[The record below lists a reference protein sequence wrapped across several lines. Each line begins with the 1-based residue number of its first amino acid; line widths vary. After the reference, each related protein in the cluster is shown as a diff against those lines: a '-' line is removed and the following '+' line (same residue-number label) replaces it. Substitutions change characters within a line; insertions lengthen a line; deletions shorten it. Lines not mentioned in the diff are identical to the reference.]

1 MRWWGDRSLRVTQ
14 ESEKEPSKELGRI
27 ARSQGQ
33 RKGPVEIERGD
44 GRVHECMA
52 S

>member
-27 ARSQGQ
+27 ARSQER
-33 RKGPVEIERGD
+33 RKGPGEIERGD
-44 GRVHECMA
+44 SRVHECTA